1 MSKQFLDFIV
11 CISRMRCLL
20 CYSMKGL
27 VIRLINTSKLNE
39 NEKENLEKERKM
51 TLIDDGKLIESEF
64 GVTRRKKYLRRNI
77 ILFCSCR

>member
-39 NEKENLEKERKM
+39 NEKENLEKERN
-51 TLIDDGKLIESEF
+51 DSN
-64 GVTRRKKYLRRNI
+64 RQRKAYRERIRSYPKKKI
-77 ILFCSCR
+77 PTT

>member
-27 VIRLINTSKLNE
+27 VIRLNKTSKLNE
-39 NEKENLEKERKM
+39 NEEENLKKERN
-51 TLIDDGKLIESEF
+51 DSNR
-64 GVTRRKKYLRRNI
+64 RRKAHGERIRSNPKKKIPTTEYYFV
-77 ILFCSCR
+77 LFV

>member
-1 MSKQFLDFIV
+1 MSEQFLDFIV

-39 NEKENLEKERKM
+39 NKKENLEKERN
-51 TLIDDGKLIESEF
+51 DSN
-64 GVTRRKKYLRRNI
+64 RQRKAYRERIRSYPKKKI
-77 ILFCSCR
+77 PTT

>member
-1 MSKQFLDFIV
+1 MSEQFLDFIV

-39 NEKENLEKERKM
+39 NEKENLEKERN
-51 TLIDDGKLIESEF
+51 DSNR
-64 GVTRRKKYLRRNI
+64 RRKAYRERIRSYPKKKI
-77 ILFCSCR
+77 PTT